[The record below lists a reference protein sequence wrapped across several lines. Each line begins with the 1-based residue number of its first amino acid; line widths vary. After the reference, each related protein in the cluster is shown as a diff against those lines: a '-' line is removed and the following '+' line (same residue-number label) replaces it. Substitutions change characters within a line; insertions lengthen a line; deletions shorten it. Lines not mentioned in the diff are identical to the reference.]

1 MKFSRVLED
10 VGFGAAIG
18 LGVFA
23 GVREALSTA
32 LDRPFP
38 WSLLIVMAVLAA
50 PKTLGR
56 VTAGAVWDRLA
67 SMLPGK
73 KP

>member
-1 MKFSRVLED
+1 MKSSRVLED
-10 VGFGAAIG
+10 IGFLAAVG

-23 GVREALSTA
+23 GVREALSTEA
-32 LDRPFP
+32 RPFP
-38 WSLLIVMAVLAA
+38 WVLLIVMAVLAA

-56 VTAGAVWDRLA
+56 MTAGKVWD
-67 SMLPGK
+67 SVVSILPGK